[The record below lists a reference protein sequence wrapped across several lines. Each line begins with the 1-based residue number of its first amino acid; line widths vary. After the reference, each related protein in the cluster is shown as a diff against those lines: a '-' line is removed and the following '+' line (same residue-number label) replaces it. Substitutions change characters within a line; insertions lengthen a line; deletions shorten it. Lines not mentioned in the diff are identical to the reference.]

1 VCGGLAGEEAIES
14 QAAAAGGAFA
24 PKHELMRTGA
34 QGLGGLGV
42 DYSGVDASAGMQ
54 FGEPLGNAFG

>member
-1 VCGGLAGEEAIES
+1 MIDQ

-24 PKHELMRTGA
+24 PKNELMRTGA
-34 QGLGGLGV
+34 PGFGAAGP
-42 DYSGVDASAGMQ
+42 DTSAAMS

>member
-1 VCGGLAGEEAIES
+1 MRCGLAGEEAIEQ

-34 QGLGGLGV
+34 PGFGIDSSGL
-42 DYSGVDASAGMQ
+42 DAAAMS